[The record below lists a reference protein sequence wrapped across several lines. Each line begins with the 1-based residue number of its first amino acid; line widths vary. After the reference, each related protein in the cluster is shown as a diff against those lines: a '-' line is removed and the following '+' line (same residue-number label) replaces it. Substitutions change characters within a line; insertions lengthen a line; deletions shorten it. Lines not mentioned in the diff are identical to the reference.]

1 MDFKLGRTESIN
13 QAFRRIGAEVI
24 AQIRAG
30 VASADDT
37 GIHEARKGCKWLRA
51 TLRLLRTGLKADATA
66 SEARRIRRFA
76 RMLGNVRDAT
86 IRLVSFR
93 TLDLQDFDELERRL
107 EKEAGAE
114 HHHHLNLEGQRKAN
128 RSIDALEKGWMGL
141 RLSRGGWQHLER
153 GIERSYRR
161 ACKGLRRMDEDPTD
175 EIIHEW
181 RKRVKDLMYHV
192 RLLGS
197 IKPNKMKRLEGK
209 LQDLSDW
216 LGYDHDLV
224 VLRAYVDAGQALPE
238 SDRERLHDEIKKRR
252 KEHLTAAR
260 HVADV
265 VFQDTPREFTRTLEQ
280 WWNNWQG

>member
-1 MDFKLGRTESIN
+1 MDFTLGRTESIN
-13 QAFRRIGAEVI
+13 HAIRRIGAEVI

-30 VASADDT
+30 VTAADET

-51 TLRLLRTGLKADATA
+51 TLRLLRTGLEPAETA
-66 SEARRIRRFA
+66 AEIRRIRRFA

-93 TLDLQDFDELERRL
+93 TLDLQDLDGLERQL
-107 EKEAGAE
+107 EEEAGTE
-114 HHHHLNLEGQRKAN
+114 HQQRLNPESQRKALQA
-128 RSIDALEKGWMGL
+128 IDALEKGWTGL
-141 RLSRGGWQHLER
+141 RLSRGGWRHLCR

-161 ACKGLRRMDEDPTD
+161 ACKGLRRVDEDPTD
-175 EIIHEW
+175 VNIHEW

-192 RLLGS
+192 RLLLP
-197 IKPNKMKRLEGK
+197 IKPKKMKRLEGK

-224 VLRAYVDAGQALPE
+224 VLRAHVGAGRSLPE
-238 SDRERLHDEIKKRR
+238 EKGEHLHDEIKKRR

-260 HVADV
+260 HVADM
-265 VFQDTPREFTRTLEQ
+265 VFQDTPGEFSRTLEQ
-280 WWNNWQG
+280 WWNKWRK

>member
-1 MDFKLGRTESIN
+1 MDFTLGRTESIN

-24 AQIRAG
+24 GQIRAG
-30 VASADDT
+30 VTAADET

-51 TLRLLRTGLKADATA
+51 TLRLLRTGLEPDNTA
-66 SEARRIRRFA
+66 AEIRRIRRFA

-93 TLDLQDFDELERRL
+93 TLDLQDLDGLERQL
-107 EKEAGAE
+107 EEEAGTE
-114 HHHHLNLEGQRKAN
+114 HQQRLNPEGQSKALQA
-128 RSIDALEKGWMGL
+128 IDALEKGWMGL
-141 RLSRGGWQHLER
+141 RLSRGGWRHLGR

-161 ACKGLRRMDEDPTD
+161 TCKGLRRVDEDPTD
-175 EIIHEW
+175 VNIHEW

-192 RLLGS
+192 RLLLP
-197 IKPNKMKRLEGK
+197 IKPKNMKRLEGK

-224 VLRAYVDAGQALPE
+224 VLRAFVGTGRSLPE
-238 SDRERLHDEIKKRR
+238 EKREHLHDEIKKRR

-260 HVADV
+260 HVADM

-280 WWNNWQG
+280 WWNKWRK